1 MKFTATL
8 VGVLLSLVLCAQQY
22 APERVGK
29 KARAIYQK
37 AIAAADAENYEQS
50 LLLIDQALQKDPLF
64 LDALLSKAG
73 IYGQLKRYAEAVA
86 SYEQSFSI
94 DPGYTREYRLPYC
107 INLTGIGRFNDALAA
122 VEDFL
127 AMSTLN
133 SAARKAGEF
142 RKKNLLF
149 ALQQQAAFPG
159 SYDPGFQNA
168 GDAINSSDA
177 EYFPSLTIDGKT
189 LVLTRRVNG
198 RNEDFFSAVLQGNDW
213 GKAVP
218 LEGTV
223 NTPYNEG
230 AQQIS
235 QDGRWLVFTGCDFP
249 DGYGSC
255 DLYISYRTADGWGR
269 PQNLGPLVN
278 TAAWE
283 TSPCLSPD
291 KQSLYFSST
300 RPGGFGAA
308 DLYVS
313 TLMPNG
319 RWSAPQNLGSAINTA
334 GDEKAPFMHA
344 DNESLFFTS
353 DGLQG
358 YGGSDIFLA
367 KKSADGFDQPIN
379 LGYPINTIDNEGSL
393 IVSSDGETAFY
404 ASDRPEGKGGLD
416 IYSFRLRT
424 ELRPQSTTWVEGS
437 IYDSLTGKGM
447 PAIVELVDLG
457 TKRMVMQV
465 QADADGRYLTS
476 LPKGRDYAF
485 SVNKKGYLFYSG
497 RFALEG
503 LEPGAHYTL
512 DIPMQ
517 SLVKGANITLRNILF
532 ATGKHDLLP
541 GSFVEL
547 EKVAALLQENGLLNV
562 QINGHTDNVGK
573 QQDNQLLAENRAR
586 AVVEF
591 LVSRGIAAKRLSYK
605 GFGAAVPVADNSTE
619 EGRAV
624 NRRTEMLVVSGN

>member
-29 KARAIYQK
+29 KVRAIYQK

-149 ALQQQAAFPG
+149 ALQQQAAFPS

-424 ELRPQSTTWVEGS
+424 EMRPQSTTWVEGS

>member
-1 MKFTATL
+1 M
-8 VGVLLSLVLCAQQY
+8 
-22 APERVGK
+22 
-29 KARAIYQK
+29 
-37 AIAAADAENYEQS
+37 
-50 LLLIDQALQKDPLF
+50 
-64 LDALLSKAG
+64 
-73 IYGQLKRYAEAVA
+73 
-86 SYEQSFSI
+86 
-94 DPGYTREYRLPYC
+94 
-107 INLTGIGRFNDALAA
+107 
-122 VEDFL
+122 
-127 AMSTLN
+127 
-133 SAARKAGEF
+133 
-142 RKKNLLF
+142 
-149 ALQQQAAFPG
+149 
-159 SYDPGFQNA
+159 
-168 GDAINSSDA
+168 
-177 EYFPSLTIDGKT
+177 
-189 LVLTRRVNG
+189 
-198 RNEDFFSAVLQGNDW
+198 
-213 GKAVP
+213 
-218 LEGTV
+218 
-223 NTPYNEG
+223 
-230 AQQIS
+230 
-235 QDGRWLVFTGCDFP
+235 
-249 DGYGSC
+249 
-255 DLYISYRTADGWGR
+255 
-269 PQNLGPLVN
+269 
-278 TAAWE
+278 
-283 TSPCLSPD
+283 
-291 KQSLYFSST
+291 
-300 RPGGFGAA
+300 
-308 DLYVS
+308 
-313 TLMPNG
+313 
-319 RWSAPQNLGSAINTA
+319 
-334 GDEKAPFMHA
+334 
-344 DNESLFFTS
+344 
-353 DGLQG
+353 QG

-424 ELRPQSTTWVEGS
+424 EMRPQSTTWVEGS